1 MEIGESK
8 QPIEYILKIPI
19 KSIEERLLNNFLFLK
34 DENDFN
40 KFYSEFNIDD
50 EEKIIINMW
59 EEIINYIYEE
69 IFHCMSLSIS
79 DLKKSTKIKDKYPS
93 DFNKIIQYLIYN
105 KKYIKNADLKQEN
118 FYSYNFPN
126 LYYKKGI
133 FSGLLNFIPN
143 FINCKQENDNESEF
157 EEETL
162 IRNDLSKN
170 YIFQKIPENIEII
183 NYKIFKNHCNAI
195 LIILNDV
202 LNEEGKEII
211 SRDEFTNII
220 REKYMNENQDEGK
233 FKLVYGLQFEEEV
246 FYYLKMTKQ
255 IIIFMVNGND
265 YFIFIRPTKNK
276 DDSVTEEDIKIAK
289 ELIAEFY

>member
-105 KKYIKNADLKQEN
+105 KKYIKN
-118 FYSYNFPN
+118 S
-126 LYYKKGI
+126 
-133 FSGLLNFIPN
+133 
-143 FINCKQENDNESEF
+143 
-157 EEETL
+157 
-162 IRNDLSKN
+162 
-170 YIFQKIPENIEII
+170 
-183 NYKIFKNHCNAI
+183 
-195 LIILNDV
+195 
-202 LNEEGKEII
+202 
-211 SRDEFTNII
+211 
-220 REKYMNENQDEGK
+220 
-233 FKLVYGLQFEEEV
+233 
-246 FYYLKMTKQ
+246 
-255 IIIFMVNGND
+255 
-265 YFIFIRPTKNK
+265 
-276 DDSVTEEDIKIAK
+276 
-289 ELIAEFY
+289 